1 MLASPL
7 VEGRRTQANR
17 AKNLRRVWPVIQHH
31 QAIFLLGVWTMFG
44 IGMQELLIILVIALI
59 VVGPRKLPELAKSLG
74 RGFAEFKKTADDFQS
89 TMMADASLDT
99 SPRTPTISSR
109 VKGRALGIERPEEG
123 VGLDSE
129 DLEKGDRVR

>member
-1 MLASPL
+1 
-7 VEGRRTQANR
+7 
-17 AKNLRRVWPVIQHH
+17 
-31 QAIFLLGVWTMFG
+31 MFG

-74 RGFAEFKKTADDFQS
+74 RGLAEFKKTADDFQS
-89 TMMADASLDT
+89 TMMADMSTDT
-99 SPRTPTISSR
+99 SPRTPTIAPR

-123 VGLDSE
+123 LGFDTE